1 MVAQEQVPG
10 LGPLRLVH
18 VVAFAR
24 VVDAGGFTAAAR
36 QLGMSKATVSKHV
49 TTLEGHFGTRLLNRT
64 TRSLRLTDDGA
75 RFYAHCHNIL
85 SELAT
90 AETEILKSNTT
101 PCGRLRVNAPTFFG
115 SRRVTPALYD
125 FLESYPELEIDLT
138 LCDEDDDLVD
148 AGMDVA
154 IRVSRG
160 QAADTHATRLAPC
173 EQIICGAPRY
183 LDRHGAPS
191 VPGELVRHN
200 CLSYAHSPDSNTW
213 WLVGPNGEEHVKV
226 RGRLRA
232 NDGEALRCAVLTGL
246 GLALMPALQI
256 AEDLRVGDLVEV
268 LPEYEDRS
276 HSIYAV
282 YPQDRRMLPK
292 VRAFVGFLEA
302 RCRGGWAWV

>member
-1 MVAQEQVPG
+1 M
-10 LGPLRLVH
+10 H

-75 RFYAHCHNIL
+75 RFYAHCNNIL

-101 PCGRLRVNAPTFFG
+101 PCGCLRVNAPTFFG

-138 LCDEDDDLVD
+138 LCDEDDDLVE

-154 IRVSRG
+154 IKVSRG
-160 QAADTHATRLAPC
+160 QAPGSHATRIAPC

-183 LDRHGAPS
+183 LDRHGAPAA
-191 VPGELVRHN
+191 PGELARHN
-200 CLSYAHSPDSNTW
+200 CLSYAHSPDSTTW
-213 WLVGPNGEEHVKV
+213 WLVGPNGEERIKV
-226 RGRLRA
+226 RGRFRA
-232 NDGEALRCAVLTGL
+232 NDGEALRSAVLTGL
-246 GLALMPALQI
+246 GLALMPVLQI
-256 AEDLRVGDLVEV
+256 AEDLRVGDLIGV

-282 YPQDRRMLPK
+282 YPNARQMLPK
-292 VRAFVGFLEA
+292 VWAFVGFLEA
-302 RCRGGWAWV
+302 RCRDGWTWV